1 MNVLVP
7 VQYPLTEAN
16 RRAIRHGQNL
26 TKDDDM
32 AELLIFH
39 LNPVLEDRRVGRK
52 DLRNAVE
59 EAVGNVDA
67 NYIIRDGFFVE
78 EATIEIAIEFEM
90 EMIIL
95 SEQRRNRW
103 QRLLSTMLG
112 IERDPEEVI
121 ENATG
126 IEVTVIRDR
135 NADGP
140 DPND

>member
-26 TKDDDM
+26 TKGGDET
-32 AELLIFH
+32 ELLIFH
-39 LNPVLEDRRVGRK
+39 LNQVLEDRRVDRK

-59 EAVGNVDA
+59 EVVGDIDA

-90 EMIIL
+90 EMIVL
-95 SEQRRNRW
+95 SERRRNRW
-103 QRLLSTMLG
+103 QRLLSVMFG
-112 IERDPEEVI
+112 IEQEPEKVI
-121 ENATG
+121 EDATG

-135 NADGP
+135 DADDA
-140 DPND
+140 DPE

>member
-7 VQYPLTEAN
+7 VQYPLTETN

-26 TKDDDM
+26 TKGGDET
-32 AELLIFH
+32 ELLIFH
-39 LNPVLEDRRVGRK
+39 LNQVLEDRRVGRK

-59 EAVGNVDA
+59 EAVGDIDA

-103 QRLLSTMLG
+103 QRLLSVMFG
-112 IERDPEEVI
+112 IEREPEEVI
-121 ENATG
+121 EDATG
-126 IEVTVIRDR
+126 IEVTVIRDQD
-135 NADGP
+135 ADDA
-140 DPND
+140 DPE